1 MAYDGTL
8 KFDTKLDSSGFRN
21 GLSKLG
27 GLAVSGVKTA
37 VAAVSAAGAALGA
50 AGTAAVKFGTDY
62 QQASNQL
69 QASTGAT
76 KKEMEGLSEAMKNVY
91 ADNFGES
98 LDDVAQSMGE
108 VRKQMGNLD
117 GEEIQNL
124 TEDAIILRDTFEYDV
139 SESVRAAN
147 TIVKNFGGD
156 GQQAFN
162 LIAQGAQNG
171 LDYSGELLD
180 SISEYS
186 VQFAKVGLDA
196 TDMFNIFQAGMDN
209 GAFNL
214 DKIGDAVKEFS
225 IRAVDGSKS
234 TAEGFALIG
243 LSADEMAAKF
253 AAGGEEAEEAFYQVI
268 AGLREM
274 EDPVEQNLAGVDL
287 FGTMWEDLGPQVVTQ
302 LDSVKNAYSTT
313 ADTMKELNE
322 VRYDDLG
329 SALETV
335 KRHIE
340 TDLLHPVSEGVMP
353 AVSDATDAALDAIS
367 RLADSYQTSGL
378 TGMIEE
384 TGELFAELAVKAAEQ
399 APKMV
404 DAAVKFIQSFVQG
417 ISRNAPK
424 LVSAAKSIASALV
437 NGLVKLLPKE
447 VQKPVK
453 DTINILKKSFEDGG
467 LKSAIKTVSDILKNL
482 GTVTTNLAKT
492 ILPPLASAV
501 DFVAENLDILL
512 PILGGVAGA
521 FAAQAIISQ
530 ITSMMTAHEAIVKTL
545 TIAEQ
550 ANALQLMTVNGALTA
565 KEVLVGLVTGKIT
578 LATAAQWLWNA
589 AMEANPVGIVITA
602 VAALTAGVAALCLT
616 LDNGVSAEERLADAN
631 NELGEAFGGVGEA
644 ASAFYEGIQNAESH
658 LSSFN
663 DTLFAS
669 AEEQQELQTN
679 MEEVQNGITT
689 ICRTATEERRGY
701 TKAEIQQLEEYFQK
715 LQELNQ
721 RQFDLE
727 AERAEAIRQQA
738 ETIAETHQ
746 GSLEEYQATAEQW
759 IATAQEQYDVQTKL
773 AEEQSI
779 NEIALLNQKYG
790 DQATMRNEA
799 YAEEYEAII
808 ARKEQNIANAQEEVA
823 AVTGAFAEGY
833 SERATNMQEFL
844 GKIGGYQQ
852 QEADE
857 KARHNERMSELK
869 DEYLSVQDSE
879 NYSYIDRIKK
889 LGSIR
894 AEMED
899 EEEQHKA
906 NLAEIQENYNKDFD
920 ESVQDELGTW
930 MTMLSQTELYGGKIY
945 RKDKET
951 VEDILSEFDKLP
963 DGAKE
968 RTTDMMSGMLT
979 EMEAKTPNI
988 FAKAASIAGGVLN
1001 QLTKVFDIHSPSR
1014 KTRNIFRFVMQGGE
1028 QGLEDEK
1035 PKLLNQTTGIAESIV
1050 QRFQKAKFDAPSL
1063 VQRMKNAVASQAH
1076 RLTMPAASSA
1086 AFSAAK
1092 LAFASGGPELPTEN
1106 RAYQLEVPLYLDG
1119 REVARAT
1126 AEYTDAELEE
1136 ISRRKG
1142 RGG

>member
-27 GLAVSGVKTA
+27 GLAVSGVKTC
-37 VAAVSAAGAALGA
+37 VAPVSAAGAALGA
-50 AGTAAVKFGTDY
+50 AGMAAVKFGTDY

-313 ADTMKELNE
+313 ADTMKKLNE

-340 TDLLHPVSEGVMP
+340 TDLLQPVSEGVMP

-404 DAAVKFIQSFVQG
+404 DAAVKFIQSFIQG

-424 LVSAAKSIASALV
+424 LVSAAKSIVSALV

-482 GTVTTNLAKT
+482 GTVATNLAKT
-492 ILPPLASAV
+492 ILPPLANAI

-530 ITSMMTAHEAIVKTL
+530 ITSMMAAHEAIVKTL
-545 TIAEQ
+545 TAAEQ

-589 AMEANPVGIVITA
+589 AMEANPIGIVITA
-602 VAALTAGVAALCLT
+602 VAALAAGIAVLVT
-616 LDNGVSAEERLADAN
+616 TMQQQTDEERLAAEALEAHKQKTDELRESYSQIKETAEEKASADLTEIENAKALYSQLEDLVDVNGKVSDAN
-631 NELGEAFGGVGEA
+631 KGRVEFILGELNEALGTEYELNENQIEQYQEMKESIEDLILTKQAEVMLSAQEDIYREAINKRMEAQEQALASKEAVYEQEQIAEEKRQEFLELKAEREA
-644 ASAFYEGIQNAESH
+644 AIADGTFQSWSIARSLQVEEAEEAWQQELAIVDEKQAVYDEDKALLESYYQDIAAYESAQTAFLGGEVQKAVNILSKQNSGFKTAASVVDE
-658 LSSFN
+658 
-663 DTLFAS
+663 S
-669 AEEQQELQTN
+669 AEEQKRILANQYADS
-679 MEEVQNGITT
+679 V
-689 ICRTATEERRGY
+689 
-701 TKAEIQQLEEYFQK
+701 KK
-715 LQELNQ
+715 L
-721 RQFDLE
+721 
-727 AERAEAIRQQA
+727 
-738 ETIAETHQ
+738 
-746 GSLEEYQATAEQW
+746 
-759 IATAQEQYDVQTKL
+759 
-773 AEEQSI
+773 
-779 NEIALLNQKYG
+779 
-790 DQATMRNEA
+790 EA
-799 YAEEYEAII
+799 YAQEYEDG
-808 ARKEQNIANAQEEVA
+808 V
-823 AVTGAFAEGY
+823 EGY
-833 SERATNMQEFL
+833 TQSGL
-844 GKIGGYQQ
+844 DLLIQQ
-852 QEADE
+852 A
-857 KARHNERMSELK
+857 K
-869 DEYLSVQDSE
+869 D
-879 NYSYIDRIKK
+879 
-889 LGSIR
+889 
-894 AEMED
+894 
-899 EEEQHKA
+899 
-906 NLAEIQENYNKDFD
+906 
-920 ESVQDELGTW
+920 
-930 MTMLSQTELYGGKIY
+930 
-945 RKDKET
+945 
-951 VEDILSEFDKLP
+951 
-963 DGAKE
+963 
-968 RTTDMMSGMLT
+968 
-979 EMEAKTPNI
+979 
-988 FAKAASIAGGVLN
+988 AKAEAEKVGLNITNGTIQGLESGEWDLMGTVKGMFGNVTKWAKDVLGI
-1001 QLTKVFDIHSPSR
+1001 KSPSR
-1014 KTRNIFRFVMQGGE
+1014 VFA
-1028 QGLEDEK
+1028 
-1035 PKLLNQTTGIAESIV
+1035 GIAKNTAAGFIQQIQRERANVKKATESMMEGAIPPENS
-1050 QRFQKAKFDAPSL
+1050 FASSL
-1063 VQRMKNAVASQAH
+1063 VQRMKAAVAAQSH
-1076 RLTMPAASSA
+1076 RLTMPAASSV